1 MLTEN
6 YKRNFME
13 FFLDP
18 QLLTNNEAEEALRE
32 KGIDI
37 DVLEKKAADFLK
49 KRKVEL
55 ALAKGRVRKQRFL
68 HTLEEFTAIQRSID
82 PGKTEESLQFM
93 YKKKPENEIE
103 ETQDEID
110 DVKLFKYL
118 KESKKGKGKKEE

>member
-1 MLTEN
+1 MLKEN

-37 DVLEKKAADFLK
+37 DMLEKKAADFLK
-49 KRKVEL
+49 KMKAEL
-55 ALAKGRVRKQRFL
+55 ALAKGRVRKQKFL
-68 HTLEEFTAIQRSID
+68 NTLEEFAAIQRSIVFD
-82 PGKTEESLQFM
+82 EREESLQFM
-93 YKKKPENEIE
+93 YKKKPENEIGE
-103 ETQDEID
+103 PQDEID

-118 KESKKGKGKKEE
+118 KESKKGNEKK

>member
-6 YKRNFME
+6 YKKNFME

-37 DVLEKKAADFLK
+37 DALEKKAANFLK
-49 KRKVEL
+49 KRKAEL
-55 ALAKGRVRKQRFL
+55 ALAKGRIRKQKFL
-68 HTLEEFTAIQRSID
+68 NTLEEFTAIQRD
-82 PGKTEESLQFM
+82 MALGEPEESLQFM
-93 YKKKPENEIE
+93 YKKKPENEIG

-110 DVKLFKYL
+110 DVKLFNYL
-118 KESKKGKGKKEE
+118 KESKKGKGKKE